1 MPIPQIQAA
10 EADGLTKEE
19 ALRAAFEELGVPSD
33 AWEGDSS
40 DDIRRVALEALELGP
55 SEVTI
60 RVLSEGTKGLL
71 GLGGKS
77 ARVRVSLQE
86 AADTSPADILRDI
99 IDLMGIDADVE
110 AEVREDELYLNIDTD
125 DVALLI
131 GRHGT
136 TLDAI
141 QYLVNSAVSKTSDV
155 RQRIVVNAGEYREK
169 REDMLV
175 EMAHQAA
182 RRARATGRE
191 VPLEPMS
198 PRDRRIVHMT
208 LRDDED
214 VRTFSRDE
222 GRFRA
227 VVVAPSDS

>member
-1 MPIPQIQAA
+1 MAIPSTQAA

-19 ALRAAFEELGVPSD
+19 ALRTAFEELGVPHD
-33 AWEGDSS
+33 AWEGDSTE
-40 DDIRRVALEALELGP
+40 DIRRVALQALDVDPDEL
-55 SEVTI
+55 TI

-77 ARVRVSLQE
+77 ARVRVALRE
-86 AADTSPADILRDI
+86 KTDTSPADILMDI
-99 IDLMGIDADVE
+99 IDRMGIDADVASE
-110 AEVREDELYLNIDTD
+110 HREDELYLNIDSD
-125 DVALLI
+125 DVAILI
-131 GRHGT
+131 GRHGS
-136 TLDAI
+136 TLDAL
-141 QYLVNSAVSKTSDV
+141 QYLVNSIVSKGSDV
-155 RQRIVVNAGEYREK
+155 RQRIVVNTGEYREK

-191 VPLEPMS
+191 VPLDPMT
-198 PRDRRIVHMT
+198 PRDRRIVHMA

-222 GRFRA
+222 GRYRA

>member
-1 MPIPQIQAA
+1 MSTPPTQAA

-19 ALRAAFEELGVPSD
+19 ALRAAFEELGVPPD
-33 AWEGDSS
+33 AWDGDSAE
-40 DDIRRVALEALELGP
+40 DIRRVALETLELDP
-55 SEVTI
+55 SELTI

-77 ARVRVSLQE
+77 ARVRVAIKE
-86 AADTSPADILRDI
+86 RMDTSPEDILRDI
-99 IDLMGIDADVE
+99 VDLMGIDADITSE
-110 AEVREDELYLNIDTD
+110 NREDELYLNIDSD
-125 DVALLI
+125 DVAILI

-136 TLDAI
+136 TLDAL
-141 QYLVNSAVSKTSDV
+141 QYLVNSIVSKGSDV
-155 RQRIVVNAGEYREK
+155 RRRIVVNTGEYREK

-191 VPLEPMS
+191 VPLDPMT
-198 PRDRRIVHMT
+198 PRDRRIVHMA

-227 VVVAPSDS
+227 VVVAPSDG

>member
-19 ALRAAFEELGVPSD
+19 AMRAAFEELGVPPD
-33 AWEGDSS
+33 AWEGDSP
-40 DDIRRVALEALELGP
+40 DDIRRVATEALELDP

-86 AADTSPADILRDI
+86 APDTSPADILRDI

-110 AEVREDELYLNIDTD
+110 SEVREDELYLNIDTD
-125 DVALLI
+125 DVAILI

-141 QYLVNSAVSKTSDV
+141 QYLVNSAVSKASDV
-155 RQRIVVNAGEYREK
+155 RQRIVVNAAEYREK

>member
-1 MPIPQIQAA
+1 MPAPPIQAA

-19 ALRAAFEELGVPSD
+19 ALRAALEELGVPSD
-33 AWEGDSS
+33 AWDGDST
-40 DDIRRVALEALELGP
+40 DDLRRVAVEELDIDP
-55 SEVTI
+55 SELTI

-86 AADTSPADILRDI
+86 RADTSPEEILRDI
-99 IDLMGIDADVE
+99 IDLMGVDGDIETE
-110 AEVREDELYLNIDTD
+110 AREDELYLNIYTD
-125 DVALLI
+125 DVAILI
-131 GRHGT
+131 GRHGR
-136 TLDAI
+136 TLDAL
-141 QYLVNSAVSKTSDV
+141 QYLVNSIYSKRSEV
-155 RQRIVVNAGEYREK
+155 RQRIVVNTGEYREK

-191 VPLEPMS
+191 VPLEPMT

-222 GRFRA
+222 GRFRG